1 MYFCSMFYYF
11 CTVVWFVVC
20 LVTIDF
26 VAVVVRMFCFLSM
39 SRAVARSIYL
49 ASMSSSLSLAS
60 GVSVFYVLSGIV
72 VFYFGI

>member
-20 LVTIDF
+20 LVTIGF

-60 GVSVFYVLSGIV
+60 GVSLFYVLSGLV

>member
-11 CTVVWFVVC
+11 YTVVWFVVC
-20 LVTIDF
+20 LGIVVF
-26 VAVVVRMFCFLSM
+26 VAVVVWMSCFLSM

-60 GVSVFYVLSGIV
+60 GVCVFYVLSGNV
-72 VFYFGI
+72 VIYFGT